1 MSNSKI
7 LLSFIIFL
15 GISSPGMGYM
25 GTEDGVTPSGEETTI
40 FNISSSSE
48 EDETVA
54 QSDSM
59 ETTTATPGFTTTV
72 SGELDLLYLE
82 YEFGNVDREV
92 NLISYVPNIE
102 SLFFHI
108 V

>member
-15 GISSPGMGYM
+15 GISSPGM

-48 EDETVA
+48 EDETVGQA
-54 QSDSM
+54 DFM
-59 ETTTATPGFTTTV
+59 ETTTTTPEFTTTV
-72 SGELDLLYLE
+72 SGESDLLYLE
-82 YEFGNVDREV
+82 YEFGNIDREV
-92 NLISYVPNIE
+92 NLTSYVP
-102 SLFFHI
+102 S
-108 V
+108 